1 MDWFSLKSKIAA
13 EVVHW
18 AIAFLIAS
26 VILISIVD
34 AFQVYFI
41 AKNAIA
47 IQRIEKSCGGQHG
60 R

>member
-13 EVVHW
+13 EAVHW

-41 AKNAIA
+41 AKNSIA
-47 IQRIEKSCGGQHG
+47 IQRIEADCEAKHG